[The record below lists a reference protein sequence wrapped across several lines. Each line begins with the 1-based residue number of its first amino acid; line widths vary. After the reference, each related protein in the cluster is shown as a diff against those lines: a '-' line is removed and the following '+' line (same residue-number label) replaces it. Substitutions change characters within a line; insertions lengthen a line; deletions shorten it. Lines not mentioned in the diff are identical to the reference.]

1 MEREELIRAIGEP
14 MRLRILEL
22 LTRRQYCVRSL
33 ARMLGISEPAVSQ
46 HLRVMREAGL
56 VTVEKLGYHSHYR
69 LVPEALEQ
77 LGEQFMQLAEAARK
91 APMEE
96 TGHGCGRRHMLAAEM
111 GEPGFHKRCHG
122 HGPEEHRPH
131 GECGCHGHGP
141 EEHRPHGECGCHGHG
156 PEEHRPH
163 GECGCHGHGLEEHRP
178 HGECGCHGHGPEEH
192 RPHEGC
198 GCHGH
203 EPEEHRPHGKCRRP
217 EKPEGCPGPE
227 ACECHTHKEMEE

>member
-111 GEPGFHKRCHG
+111 GEPGFRKRCHG

-141 EEHRPHGECGCHGHG
+141 GEHRPHEECGCHGHG
-156 PEEHRPH
+156 
-163 GECGCHGHGLEEHRP
+163 
-178 HGECGCHGHGPEEH
+178 
-192 RPHEGC
+192 
-198 GCHGH
+198 
-203 EPEEHRPHGKCRRP
+203 PEEHRPHGKCRRP

>member
-22 LTRRQYCVRSL
+22 LSQRQYCVRSL

-91 APMEE
+91 APME
-96 TGHGCGRRHMLAAEM
+96 
-111 GEPGFHKRCHG
+111 
-122 HGPEEHRPH
+122 
-131 GECGCHGHGP
+131 
-141 EEHRPHGECGCHGHG
+141 
-156 PEEHRPH
+156 
-163 GECGCHGHGLEEHRP
+163 
-178 HGECGCHGHGPEEH
+178 
-192 RPHEGC
+192 
-198 GCHGH
+198 
-203 EPEEHRPHGKCRRP
+203 
-217 EKPEGCPGPE
+217 
-227 ACECHTHKEMEE
+227 

>member
-1 MEREELIRAIGEP
+1 

-22 LTRRQYCVRSL
+22 AHPRQYCVRSL

-56 VTVEKLGYHSHYR
+56 VNVEKLGYHSHYR

-111 GEPGFHKRCHG
+111 GEPGFRKRCHG
-122 HGPEEHRPH
+122 HGRRSIALTGSAVVMGMARRNIAPTGSAAVTDMSRRSTVPMGSVGVRRSRRAVLAPKPVNAIPTRRWKNEAPGRTVLGLLPDRGTDLRRRLCHDRPA
-131 GECGCHGHGP
+131 
-141 EEHRPHGECGCHGHG
+141 RP
-156 PEEHRPH
+156 
-163 GECGCHGHGLEEHRP
+163 
-178 HGECGCHGHGPEEH
+178 
-192 RPHEGC
+192 
-198 GCHGH
+198 
-203 EPEEHRPHGKCRRP
+203 
-217 EKPEGCPGPE
+217 
-227 ACECHTHKEMEE
+227 

>member
-77 LGEQFMQLAEAARK
+77 LGDARVVSIREKLPEQMTLDLGQ
-91 APMEE
+91 
-96 TGHGCGRRHMLAAEM
+96 GRPPR
-111 GEPGFHKRCHG
+111 
-122 HGPEEHRPH
+122 
-131 GECGCHGHGP
+131 
-141 EEHRPHGECGCHGHG
+141 
-156 PEEHRPH
+156 
-163 GECGCHGHGLEEHRP
+163 
-178 HGECGCHGHGPEEH
+178 
-192 RPHEGC
+192 
-198 GCHGH
+198 
-203 EPEEHRPHGKCRRP
+203 
-217 EKPEGCPGPE
+217 
-227 ACECHTHKEMEE
+227 T

>member
-91 APMEE
+91 AR
-96 TGHGCGRRHMLAAEM
+96 GARLSWAW
-111 GEPGFHKRCHG
+111 PGGAPSPRG
-122 HGPEEHRPH
+122 VRLS
-131 GECGCHGHGP
+131 
-141 EEHRPHGECGCHGHG
+141 R
-156 PEEHRPH
+156 
-163 GECGCHGHGLEEHRP
+163 
-178 HGECGCHGHGPEEH
+178 
-192 RPHEGC
+192 
-198 GCHGH
+198 
-203 EPEEHRPHGKCRRP
+203 
-217 EKPEGCPGPE
+217 
-227 ACECHTHKEMEE
+227 A

>member
-111 GEPGFHKRCHG
+111 GEPGFRKRCHG

-131 GECGCHGHGP
+131 GECGCHGHG
-141 EEHRPHGECGCHGHG
+141 
-156 PEEHRPH
+156 
-163 GECGCHGHGLEEHRP
+163 
-178 HGECGCHGHGPEEH
+178 
-192 RPHEGC
+192 
-198 GCHGH
+198 
-203 EPEEHRPHGKCRRP
+203 PEEHRPHGKCRRP

>member
-22 LTRRQYCVRSL
+22 LTQRQYCVRSL

-46 HLRVMREAGL
+46 HLRVMREVGL

-111 GEPGFHKRCHG
+111 GEPGFRKRCHG

-131 GECGCHGHGP
+131 GECGCHGP
-141 EEHRPHGECGCHGHG
+141 EEHRPHGE
-156 PEEHRPH
+156 
-163 GECGCHGHGLEEHRP
+163 
-178 HGECGCHGHGPEEH
+178 
-192 RPHEGC
+192 
-198 GCHGH
+198 
-203 EPEEHRPHGKCRRP
+203 CRRP